1 MIAGE
6 AIPAGRRR
14 YTPAVGLQG
23 FERRLERL
31 VEGTFAKAFRSKL
44 EPVEMGRKV
53 ARALDAGQT
62 LDVRGQRVAPNDVV
76 MYVSPTDFDRFYSF
90 ADVLT
95 KELAEAARVHAR
107 DEGYHFVGPV
117 TVELVEDQA
126 LRTGDSEVVAEIM
139 EGEGG
144 RVGSLLLPDG
154 QRMALQDGTT
164 VMGRLSECSVQLT
177 DPKASRRHA
186 ELRPSDAGWVLVDL
200 GSTNGTTVNGERIR
214 ERVLADGD
222 VIGIGATQIRFEES

>member
-1 MIAGE
+1 
-6 AIPAGRRR
+6 
-14 YTPAVGLQG
+14 VGLQG

-31 VEGTFAKAFRSKL
+31 VEGTFSKAFRSNL

-62 LDVRGQRVAPNDVV
+62 LDVRGQRVAPNDIV

-95 KELAEAARVHAR
+95 RELAEAARTHAKS
-107 DEGYHFVGPV
+107 EGYHFVGPV

-126 LRTGDSEVVAEIM
+126 LKTGDSEVVAEIM

-144 RVGSLLLPDG
+144 RVGSLILPDG
-154 QRMALQDGTT
+154 NRIALREQAT
-164 VMGRLSECSVQLT
+164 VMGRLSECAVQLS

-186 ELRPSDAGWVLVDL
+186 EVRPSDAGWVVADL

-214 ERVLADGD
+214 ERVLTDGD